1 MHYGKR
7 FPFVDLLIVT
17 MITYGRLS
25 LSGVVGDHPGETTI
39 RKGRSMNIQLMNV
52 AVDIIEQRL
61 APLANV
67 LTRNNHITAMRD
79 SFALAMPFVIV
90 GSLLV
95 PILFPPVSI
104 DGASRFGQVYLLLR
118 PILLPTFQLT
128 IGLVAL
134 IVAFGASASLAKQYR
149 LPERLCGLTGCLAF
163 LLFIGFRETAVSN
176 VYLGGMG
183 IFTALISSTYSIEII
198 RFFYKK
204 GWCIRLPDEVPL
216 MTRNGFQLLIP
227 LLVVMLSISVM
238 NAILLQTTGRIVPEL
253 ISEAVRP
260 LVLAS
265 DTLMAVLISLFI
277 CNLLWFIGIH
287 GALII
292 TGIMNPFWMTYL
304 FENQQALA
312 AGSPTLPHIYLQGF
326 WDFYLLI
333 GGIGSTLPLVLMAM
347 RSRSRQLKSVA
358 KIGLLPSLFNI
369 NEPILFG
376 FPVIM
381 NPVFLL
387 PFLFHILCHLIR
399 NIVNQII
406 LTALTFLMPLLA
418 DLVFC
423 SFYFVTKTSG
433 RHTVS
438 TLSHDNDLLQS
449 IGGSYRYL
457 VFTADLMDR
466 FLDILIC
473 CLSFFGVDYMDV
485 MISDHFL
492 CMAFYLISVKY
503 KN

>member
-260 LVLAS
+260 LVL
-265 DTLMAVLISLFI
+265 
-277 CNLLWFIGIH
+277 
-287 GALII
+287 
-292 TGIMNPFWMTYL
+292 
-304 FENQQALA
+304 
-312 AGSPTLPHIYLQGF
+312 
-326 WDFYLLI
+326 
-333 GGIGSTLPLVLMAM
+333 MAM

-387 PFLFHILCHLIR
+387 PFLFVPLINACIAWYLTQLGILDRAVAMLPWS
-399 NIVNQII
+399 
-406 LTALTFLMPLLA
+406 MPSPLGA
-418 DLVFC
+418 AW
-423 SFYFVTKTSG
+423 SA
-433 RHTVS
+433 
-438 TLSHDNDLLQS
+438 N
-449 IGGSYRYL
+449 GSWKN
-457 VFTADLMDR
+457 
-466 FLDILIC
+466 
-473 CLSFFGVDYMDV
+473 
-485 MISDHFL
+485 L
-492 CMAFYLISVKY
+492 CMSLFAMFNAWMLYRPFFKVYERQLAETER
-503 KN
+503 

>member
-1 MHYGKR
+1 
-7 FPFVDLLIVT
+7 
-17 MITYGRLS
+17 
-25 LSGVVGDHPGETTI
+25 
-39 RKGRSMNIQLMNV
+39 MNIQLMNV

-292 TGIMNPFWMTYL
+292 TGIMNPFWMANL
-304 FENQQALA
+304 SVNQAAMA
-312 AGSPTLPHIYLQGF
+312 AGTAIPHIYVQGF
-326 WDFYLLI
+326 WDHYLLI
-333 GGIGSTLPLVLMAM
+333 GGVGSTLPLALMLL
-347 RSRSRQLKSVA
+347 RSKAVHLRT
-358 KIGLLPSLFNI
+358 IGRMGVVPGVFNI

-376 FPVIM
+376 APIIM
-381 NPVFLL
+381 NPLFFLPFVLVPMVNATLAYFALKLDLVSRVVSMTPWTTPAPIGASWAANWSFSPVILCLICMATAMVMYL
-387 PFLFHILCHLIR
+387 PFLKAYEK
-399 NIVNQII
+399 Q
-406 LTALTFLMPLLA
+406 LLA
-418 DLVFC
+418 QERENAV
-423 SFYFVTKTSG
+423 G
-433 RHTVS
+433 QA
-438 TLSHDNDLLQS
+438 DNAAQ
-449 IGGSYRYL
+449 
-457 VFTADLMDR
+457 TA
-466 FLDILIC
+466 
-473 CLSFFGVDYMDV
+473 
-485 MISDHFL
+485 
-492 CMAFYLISVKY
+492 
-503 KN
+503 

>member
-347 RSRSRQLKSVA
+347 RSKAVHLRT
-358 KIGLLPSLFNI
+358 IGRMGVVPGVFNI

-376 FPVIM
+376 APIIM
-381 NPVFLL
+381 NPLFFLPFVLVPMVNATLAYFALKLDLVSRVVSMTPWTTPAPIGASWAANWSFSPVILCLICMATAMVMYL
-387 PFLFHILCHLIR
+387 PFLKAYEK
-399 NIVNQII
+399 Q
-406 LTALTFLMPLLA
+406 LLA
-418 DLVFC
+418 QERENAV
-423 SFYFVTKTSG
+423 G
-433 RHTVS
+433 QA
-438 TLSHDNDLLQS
+438 DNAAQ
-449 IGGSYRYL
+449 
-457 VFTADLMDR
+457 TA
-466 FLDILIC
+466 
-473 CLSFFGVDYMDV
+473 
-485 MISDHFL
+485 
-492 CMAFYLISVKY
+492 
-503 KN
+503 

>member
-1 MHYGKR
+1 M
-7 FPFVDLLIVT
+7 T
-17 MITYGRLS
+17 TITYGGL
-25 LSGVVGDHPGETTI
+25 LLYPGVRDHPGDTSI
-39 RKGRSMNIQLMNV
+39 LKGRIMNIQLMNV

-104 DGASRFGQVYLLLR
+104 DGASFFGQFYFQLR
-118 PILLPTFQLT
+118 PILLPTFELT

-163 LLFIGFRETAVSN
+163 LLFIGFRGNGAAN
-176 VYLGGMG
+176 LYLGGMG
-183 IFTALISSTYSIEII
+183 IFTALISSTYSIEIV

-204 GWCIRLPDEVPL
+204 GWCIRLPEEVPV

-227 LLVVMLSISVM
+227 LLVVMLSISVI
-238 NAILLQTTGRIVPEL
+238 NALLLQSTGRILPEL

-260 LVLAS
+260 LVVAS
-265 DTLMAVLISLFI
+265 DTLTAVLISLFI
-277 CNLLWFIGIH
+277 CNLLWFVGIH

-312 AGSPTLPHIYLQGF
+312 AGSATLPHIYLQGF

-333 GGIGSTLPLVLMAM
+333 GGVGSTLPLALMLL
-347 RSRSRQLKSVA
+347 RSKAVHLRT
-358 KIGLLPSLFNI
+358 IGRMGVVPGVFNI

-376 FPVIM
+376 APIIMNPLFFLPFVLVPMINATLAYFALKLDLVSRVVSMTPWTTPAPIGASWAANWSFSPVIM
-381 NPVFLL
+381 CLICMATAMVMYL
-387 PFLFHILCHLIR
+387 PFLKAYEK
-399 NIVNQII
+399 Q
-406 LTALTFLMPLLA
+406 LLEQEHA
-418 DLVFC
+418 NAAAQAE
-423 SFYFVTKTSG
+423 SAP
-433 RHTVS
+433 
-438 TLSHDNDLLQS
+438 QS
-449 IGGSYRYL
+449 
-457 VFTADLMDR
+457 A
-466 FLDILIC
+466 
-473 CLSFFGVDYMDV
+473 
-485 MISDHFL
+485 
-492 CMAFYLISVKY
+492 
-503 KN
+503 

>member
-1 MHYGKR
+1 M
-7 FPFVDLLIVT
+7 T
-17 MITYGRLS
+17 TITYDGL
-25 LSGVVGDHPGETTI
+25 LLYTGVRDHPGDYSLL
-39 RKGRSMNIQLMNV
+39 KGRIMNIQLMNV

-104 DGASRFGQVYLLLR
+104 DGASFFGQFYFQLR
-118 PILLPTFQLT
+118 PILLPTFELT

-163 LLFIGFRETAVSN
+163 LLFIGFRDNGATN
-176 VYLGGMG
+176 IFLGGMG
-183 IFTALISSTYSIEII
+183 IFTALISSTYAIEIV

-204 GWCIRLPDEVPL
+204 GWCIRLPEEVPV

-227 LLVVMLSISVM
+227 LLVVMLSISVI
-238 NAILLQTTGRIVPEL
+238 NALLLQSTGRILPEL

-260 LVLAS
+260 LVVAS
-265 DTLMAVLISLFI
+265 DTLTAVLISLFI
-277 CNLLWFIGIH
+277 CNLLWFVGIH

-312 AGSPTLPHIYLQGF
+312 AGSATLPHIYLQGF

-333 GGIGSTLPLVLMAM
+333 GGIGSTLPLVFMAM
-347 RSRSRQLKSVA
+347 RSRSRQLKSVG

-376 FPVIM
+376 FPIIM

-387 PFLFHILCHLIR
+387 PFIFVPLINACIAWYLTHLGILDRAVAMLPWSMPAPLGAAWSANGSWKNLCMCLFAIFNAWMLYR
-399 NIVNQII
+399 PFFKVYERQ
-406 LTALTFLMPLLA
+406 LA
-418 DLVFC
+418 DAE
-423 SFYFVTKTSG
+423 
-433 RHTVS
+433 R
-438 TLSHDNDLLQS
+438 
-449 IGGSYRYL
+449 
-457 VFTADLMDR
+457 
-466 FLDILIC
+466 
-473 CLSFFGVDYMDV
+473 
-485 MISDHFL
+485 
-492 CMAFYLISVKY
+492 
-503 KN
+503 

>member
-1 MHYGKR
+1 
-7 FPFVDLLIVT
+7 
-17 MITYGRLS
+17 
-25 LSGVVGDHPGETTI
+25 
-39 RKGRSMNIQLMNV
+39 
-52 AVDIIEQRL
+52 
-61 APLANV
+61 
-67 LTRNNHITAMRD
+67 
-79 SFALAMPFVIV
+79 
-90 GSLLV
+90 
-95 PILFPPVSI
+95 
-104 DGASRFGQVYLLLR
+104 
-118 PILLPTFQLT
+118 
-128 IGLVAL
+128 
-134 IVAFGASASLAKQYR
+134 
-149 LPERLCGLTGCLAF
+149 
-163 LLFIGFRETAVSN
+163 
-176 VYLGGMG
+176 
-183 IFTALISSTYSIEII
+183 
-198 RFFYKK
+198 
-204 GWCIRLPDEVPL
+204 

-387 PFLFHILCHLIR
+387 PFLFVPLINACIAWYLTQLGILDRAVAMLPWSMPSPLGAAWSANGSWKNLCMSLFAMF
-399 NIVNQII
+399 N
-406 LTALTFLMPLLA
+406 ALDA
-418 DLVFC
+418 
-423 SFYFVTKTSG
+423 
-433 RHTVS
+433 
-438 TLSHDNDLLQS
+438 LSPLLQS
-449 IGGSYRYL
+449 VRTSARGNRTL
-457 VFTADLMDR
+457 
-466 FLDILIC
+466 ILSPSAAYPRRH
-473 CLSFFGVDYMDV
+473 L
-485 MISDHFL
+485 
-492 CMAFYLISVKY
+492 LISSSFRSTASARRHSCHFM
-503 KN
+503 